1 MNVKQCRNRPDVV
14 GEAGGHG
21 RWAAMALGVGQ
32 GGVGRPAVVHRA
44 DQVHAQ
50 GHHAVAPGARA
61 GTPHQAGQA
70 GADGGM
76 QALAGGGVH
85 GLPPARRGQPLIQ
98 GRCGARRQ
106 AAHTAHRA
114 TALVL
119 RDHLR

>member
-1 MNVKQCRNRPDVV
+1 MNVQPFRNRPYVV
-14 GEAGGHG
+14 GEAGSYG

-32 GGVGRPAVVHRA
+32 GGVGRPAGVHRA
-44 DQVHAQ
+44 DQGHAQ